1 MSLINFAV
9 VQAPHHITSG
19 VVQAAEVHILLN
31 ELEEF
36 VRRGVKRFG
45 HRPKRSW
52 MVLQSSN
59 ELGL

>member
-45 HRPKRSW
+45 HRP
-52 MVLQSSN
+52 
-59 ELGL
+59 